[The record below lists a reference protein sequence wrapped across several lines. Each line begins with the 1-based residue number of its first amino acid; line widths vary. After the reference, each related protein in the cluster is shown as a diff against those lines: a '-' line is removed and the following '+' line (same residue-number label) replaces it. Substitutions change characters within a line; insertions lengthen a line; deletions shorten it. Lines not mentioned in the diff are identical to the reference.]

1 MVHHSAAQMLID
13 YHQSRT
19 QKLWEAIEALGDA
32 SFGIDAAYSLGNIR
46 NHMVHLSLVD
56 SAWLNALHGN
66 PRETFVWPDIAR
78 YADLYPTIA
87 TAKAFHDDVAAQL
100 RASVDAWSDADL
112 LAVPPGMNEQRWQV
126 LMHLMTH
133 GVDHR
138 AQVLRLIHDC
148 GGKTFP
154 QDLII
159 YLWETAQ
166 K

>member
-1 MVHHSAAQMLID
+1 MLNRDAARLMIE
-13 YHQSRT
+13 YHQSRN
-19 QKLWEAIEALGDA
+19 QKLWDAIEALGDA

-46 NHMVHLSLVD
+46 NHMVHLGLVD
-56 SAWLNALHGN
+56 GAWLNGLHGN
-66 PRETFVWPDIAR
+66 PRESFVWPDFAQ
-78 YADLYPTIA
+78 YAALYPTIA
-87 TAKAFHDDVAAQL
+87 SAKAFHDDISAQL

-112 LAVPPGMNEQRWQV
+112 LVVPAGMNEQRWQV

-159 YLWETAQ
+159 YLRENA
-166 K
+166 KK